1 MMLELEPLAFTWS
14 CATISVILV
23 LYRHQKL
30 NVLPEKPWQLRPL
43 LFSTKQDGY
52 SKFRGELSL
61 VFLRNSN
68 YLQQKVSYGPQNIL

>member
-1 MMLELEPLAFTWS
+1 
-14 CATISVILV
+14 
-23 LYRHQKL
+23 
-30 NVLPEKPWQLRPL
+30 L